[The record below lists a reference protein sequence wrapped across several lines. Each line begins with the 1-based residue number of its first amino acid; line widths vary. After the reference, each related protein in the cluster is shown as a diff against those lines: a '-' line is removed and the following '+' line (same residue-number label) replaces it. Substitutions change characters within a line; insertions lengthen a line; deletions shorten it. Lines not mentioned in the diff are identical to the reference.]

1 MQAYEVMREVSKLLE
16 QAKEQTI
23 GSDSGDDK
31 MCVDIQSV
39 RDGHKEIF
47 NRDWPGLFDSCFFL
61 LAPCA

>member
-39 RDGHKEIF
+39 RDGLEKESKETC
-47 NRDWPGLFDSCFFL
+47 RK
-61 LAPCA
+61 